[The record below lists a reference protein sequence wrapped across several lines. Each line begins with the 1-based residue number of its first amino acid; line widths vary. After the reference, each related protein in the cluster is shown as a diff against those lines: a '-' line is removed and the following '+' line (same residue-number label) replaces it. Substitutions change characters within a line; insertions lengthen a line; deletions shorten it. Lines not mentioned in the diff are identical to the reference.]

1 MKSKFR
7 LNCRSQHDHAVTDS
21 LDSCSNDDLLE
32 ANINKLPENAIGFN
46 VTQQGAL
53 SRGTETNSGN
63 FQNQI
68 KDFQV
73 WAYFAKGATG
83 TGVQQGGL
91 YVGDSHTVGTKAL
104 AGKPL

>member
-1 MKSKFR
+1 MKNKLQMSCMAM
-7 LNCRSQHDHAVTDS
+7 LAAATMSGS
-21 LDSCSNDDLLE
+21 LGSCSSDELLDGT
-32 ANINKLPENAIGFN
+32 NTLPENAIAFN

-73 WAYFAKGATG
+73 WAYFDKGSPAISWG
-83 TGVQQGGL
+83 
-91 YVGDSHTVGTKAL
+91 
-104 AGKPL
+104 